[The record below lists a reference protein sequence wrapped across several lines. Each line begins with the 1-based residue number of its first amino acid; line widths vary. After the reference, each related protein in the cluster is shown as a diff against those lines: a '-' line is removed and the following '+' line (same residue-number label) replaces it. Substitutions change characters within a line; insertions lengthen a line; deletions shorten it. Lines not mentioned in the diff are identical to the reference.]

1 MDRHPE
7 VVGTYAQRNLLLENM
22 GAGATPLFRDA
33 TAEAGPGFEQVRS
46 SRGVAVGDYD
56 NDGDLDLLIT
66 HIDAPPS
73 LLRNDTAGGAWL
85 TVICEGVRGEINPIG
100 ARVTVRVGKG
110 TQSRD
115 IAAGDS
121 YMSTHDP
128 RLHFGLGQA
137 ATVDEVNVRWPDG
150 SHSVRRNVAARQF
163 LRIRKGS

>member
-1 MDRHPE
+1 M
-7 VVGTYAQRNLLLENM
+7 
-22 GAGATPLFRDA
+22 
-33 TAEAGPGFEQVRS
+33 
-46 SRGVAVGDYD
+46 
-56 NDGDLDLLIT
+56 
-66 HIDAPPS
+66 
-73 LLRNDTAGGAWL
+73 
-85 TVICEGVRGEINPIG
+85 
-100 ARVTVRVGKG
+100 RVGKV

-137 ATVDEVNVRWPDG
+137 ATVDEVDVRWPDG